1 MEIMLK
7 LDKRKIEVIENN
19 DFQKEIDEYIN
30 IFEEIHKKKPNPLE
44 QKEIKED
51 IIDTTKPSSTQ
62 IIIEKIFDK
71 INYVLKDLNI
81 IIKLYQEKK

>member
-30 IFEEIHKKKPNPLE
+30 IFEEIHKKKA
-44 QKEIKED
+44 KSSG
-51 IIDTTKPSSTQ
+51 TKR
-62 IIIEKIFDK
+62 
-71 INYVLKDLNI
+71 N
-81 IIKLYQEKK
+81 

>member
-51 IIDTTKPSSTQ
+51 IIDTTKPSST
-62 IIIEKIFDK
+62 
-71 INYVLKDLNI
+71 
-81 IIKLYQEKK
+81 